1 MSLGRRMAGCSSKM
15 KTSDFDYHLPAE
27 LIAQTPVEP
36 RDHSRLMVLDRDTG
50 SIEHRRF
57 FEITDFLNPGDVL
70 VLNESRVIPARLRG
84 QREGG
89 GKAEILLLRRL
100 EPCLWEALVRPS
112 KRIGVGDK
120 IRITAKE
127 QTSVAGSTSVD
138 VEVLERG
145 EQALRTI
152 RFDDEAMLEEV
163 GEAPLPPYIHA
174 PLDDPER
181 YQTVYAR
188 VSGSVAAPTAGL
200 HFTPQLLHQI
210 ENKGVRLAF
219 VTLHVGLDSF
229 RPVRVE
235 DPGQHHM
242 HSEYGELSQEAATEL
257 ASARARGNR
266 VICVGTTAVRLLEQA
281 ALASGEAEILKPFR
295 GGVDLFILPGHRF
308 RLVDRLITNFHLPR
322 STLLMLVSAFAGKEL
337 IDRAYQEAISL
348 RYRFYSFGDC
358 MLIL

>member
-1 MSLGRRMAGCSSKM
+1 M

-27 LIAQTPVEP
+27 LIAQTPIEP
-36 RDHSRLMVLDRDTG
+36 RDHSRLMILDRDTG

-57 FEITDFLNPGDVL
+57 SEIGDFLTPGDVL
-70 VLNESRVIPARLRG
+70 VLNESRVIPARLSG

-89 GKAEILLLRRL
+89 GKAEVLLLRRL

-120 IRITAKE
+120 IRIAAKE
-127 QTSVAGSTSVD
+127 QTSITGPTSVD

-152 RFDDEAMLEEV
+152 RFDDEAMLEEL

-200 HFTPQLLHQI
+200 HFTPQLLQQI

-242 HSEYGELSQEAATEL
+242 HSEYGELSVEAATEL

-266 VICVGTTAVRLLEQA
+266 IICVGTTAVRLLEQA
-281 ALASGEAEILKPFR
+281 ALASGESEVLKPFR
-295 GGVDLFILPGHRF
+295 GGVDLFILPGHQF
-308 RLVDRLITNFHLPR
+308 CLVDRLITNFHLPR

-358 MLIL
+358 MLIV

>member
-1 MSLGRRMAGCSSKM
+1 MSLGRRTAGCSGKM
-15 KTSDFDYHLPAE
+15 RTSDFGYHLPAE
-27 LIAQTPVEP
+27 LIAQTPIEP
-36 RDHSRLMVLDRDTG
+36 RDQSRLMVLDRNTG
-50 SIEHRRF
+50 SIEHRLF
-57 FEITDFLNPGDVL
+57 FEIADFLNPGDVL

-120 IRITAKE
+120 IRIATKG
-127 QTSVAGSTSVD
+127 QTSMASSTSVD
-138 VEVLERG
+138 VEVLQRG

-152 RFDDEAMLEEV
+152 RFHDEAMLEEL

-174 PLDDPER
+174 PLNDPQR

-200 HFTPQLLHQI
+200 HFTPQLLQQI

-242 HSEYGELSQEAATEL
+242 HSEYGELSQEVATEL

-266 VICVGTTAVRLLEQA
+266 IICVGTTAVRLLEQA
-281 ALASGEAEILKPFR
+281 ALASGEAEALEPFG
-295 GGVDLFILPGHRF
+295 GGVDLFILPGYRF

-322 STLLMLVSAFAGKEL
+322 STLLMLVSAFASKDM
-337 IDRAYQEAISL
+337 IAHAYQEAISL

-358 MLIL
+358 MVIL

>member
-1 MSLGRRMAGCSSKM
+1 MR
-15 KTSDFDYHLPAE
+15 TSDFDYHLPSE

-36 RDHSRLMVLDRDTG
+36 RDHSRLMVLHRDTG
-50 SIEHRRF
+50 SIEHRHF
-57 FEITDFLNPGDVL
+57 FEIADFLNPGDVL

-84 QREGG
+84 WRDGS

-112 KRIGVGDK
+112 RSIGVGDK
-120 IRITAKE
+120 IRIAAKG
-127 QTSVAGSTSVD
+127 QRAVAGSTPTSVD
-138 VEVLERG
+138 IEVLERG
-145 EQALRTI
+145 EQSLRTI
-152 RFDDEAMLEEV
+152 RFDDEAMLEEL

-174 PLDDPER
+174 PLEDPER

-200 HFTPQLLHQI
+200 HFTPRLLQQI

-219 VTLHVGLDSF
+219 VALHVGLDSF

-235 DPGQHHM
+235 DPGQHHL
-242 HSEYGELSQEAATEL
+242 HSEYGEIGVEAATEI
-257 ASARARGNR
+257 ATATARGSR
-266 VICVGTTAVRLLEQA
+266 IICVGTTAVRLVEQA
-281 ALASGEAEILKPFR
+281 ALASGASGILKPFR
-295 GGVDLFILPGHRF
+295 GWVDLFILPGHRF
-308 RLVDRLITNFHLPR
+308 RLVDCLITNFHLPR
-322 STLLMLVSAFAGKEL
+322 STLLMLVSAFASKEL
-337 IDRAYQEAISL
+337 IDCAYQEAIRQ

>member
-1 MSLGRRMAGCSSKM
+1 MSLGRRTAGGSGKM
-15 KTSDFDYHLPAE
+15 RTSDFDYHLPAE

-36 RDHSRLMVLDRDTG
+36 RDHSRLMVLDRDAG

-84 QREGG
+84 QWEGG

-200 HFTPQLLHQI
+200 HFTPQLLQQI

-229 RPVRVE
+229 RPVRVD
-235 DPGQHHM
+235 DPSCHPM
-242 HSEYGELSQEAATEL
+242 HKEYFELDAAAAEQIN
-257 ASARARGNR
+257 RARREGQR
-266 VICVGTTAVRLLEQA
+266 IVCVGTTAVRAIEAA
-281 ALASGEAEILKPFR
+281 ALKHNGEGVVSPCSGWT
-295 GGVDLFILPGHRF
+295 DLLILPGHQF
-308 RLVDRLITNFHLPR
+308 RAVDALITNFHLPR
-322 STLLMLVSAFAGKEL
+322 STLLMLVSAFTGKEI
-337 IDRAYQEAISL
+337 IDNAYQEAIRL
-348 RYRFYSFGDC
+348 RYRFYSFGDA
-358 MLIL
+358 MVIV

>member
-1 MSLGRRMAGCSSKM
+1 
-15 KTSDFDYHLPAE
+15 
-27 LIAQTPVEP
+27 
-36 RDHSRLMVLDRDTG
+36 MVLHRDTG

-57 FEITDFLNPGDVL
+57 FEIADFLDPGDVL

-112 KRIGVGDK
+112 KRIGVGNK
-120 IRITAKE
+120 IRIAAKG
-127 QTSVAGSTSVD
+127 QTSRTDSAPVYI
-138 VEVLERG
+138 EVLERG
-145 EQALRTI
+145 EQALRII
-152 RFDDEAMLEEV
+152 RFHDEAMLEEL

-174 PLDDPER
+174 PLNDPQR

-200 HFTPQLLHQI
+200 HFTPQLLHHI
-210 ENKGVRLAF
+210 EDKGVRLAF

-235 DPGQHHM
+235 DPGQHQM
-242 HSEYGELSQEAATEL
+242 HNEYGELSQEVATEL

-266 VICVGTTAVRLLEQA
+266 IVCVGTTAVRLLEQA
-281 ALASGEAEILKPFR
+281 ALASGEAGILKPFR

-337 IDRAYQEAISL
+337 IDRAYQEAISQ

-358 MLIL
+358 MLILTY